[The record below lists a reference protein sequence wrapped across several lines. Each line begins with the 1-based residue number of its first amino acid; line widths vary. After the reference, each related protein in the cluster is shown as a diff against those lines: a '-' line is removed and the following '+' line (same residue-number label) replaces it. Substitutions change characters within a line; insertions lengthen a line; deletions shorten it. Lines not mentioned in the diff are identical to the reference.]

1 MQKTKGTFHK
11 YPDDVGSV
19 GTSHLP
25 LARGKRQVWRS
36 SLRDGHG
43 ASDRRDDW
51 VPRPAA
57 RPGEAKA
64 GPATKVAADAVL
76 VQPPVASLLP
86 GGAGFHARVWARRS
100 PASLDLPCPGP
111 AFPSSRP
118 LMGTHI
124 RAGAARGKDLIVTH
138 CFLEKA

>member
-36 SLRDGHG
+36 SLRDGRR
-43 ASDRRDDW
+43 ASDRGDDW

-64 GPATKVAADAVL
+64 GPATRSPRTPCSSS
-76 VQPPVASLLP
+76 PPSPLFSL
-86 GGAGFHARVWARRS
+86 AGLEFHARVWARRS

-138 CFLEKA
+138 RFLEKA